1 MIVSGANLYL
11 QPTDVS
17 RAEQLFSKAAVV
29 VCQLEVP
36 PETSLAALIAG
47 KKHGGVFMHECVG
60 WVGGWR
66 GWRWGGESV
75 CKGNNWHGKEKFKM
89 FVVHVAAH

>member
-47 KKHGGVFMHECVG
+47 KKHGGVFMHECVCVCVLGG
-60 WVGGWR
+60 WVCVCVGG
-66 GWRWGGESV
+66 GGGGGGGE
-75 CKGNNWHGKEKFKM
+75 CM
-89 FVVHVAAH
+89 

>member
-47 KKHGGVFMHECVG
+47 KKHGGVFVHEFVCVCVCG
-60 WVGGWR
+60 RGRGG
-66 GWRWGGESV
+66 GGE
-75 CKGNNWHGKEKFKM
+75 GGGGM
-89 FVVHVAAH
+89 

>member
-1 MIVSGANLYL
+1 MIVSGANLSL

-47 KKHGGVFMHECVG
+47 RKHGGVCVSVCVCMG
-60 WVGGWR
+60 RGGYYSVDMKKTAYLSLCVL
-66 GWRWGGESV
+66 GGEGL
-75 CKGNNWHGKEKFKM
+75 C
-89 FVVHVAAH
+89 

>member
-1 MIVSGANLYL
+1 MIVSGANLSL

-47 KKHGGVFMHECVG
+47 RKHGGVFVHVCVCVSVCVCMG
-60 WVGGWR
+60 RGGYYSVGMKKTAYLSLCVL
-66 GWRWGGESV
+66 GGEGL
-75 CKGNNWHGKEKFKM
+75 C
-89 FVVHVAAH
+89 

>member
-1 MIVSGANLYL
+1 MIVSGANLSL

-47 KKHGGVFMHECVG
+47 RCLQE
-60 WVGGWR
+60 
-66 GWRWGGESV
+66 
-75 CKGNNWHGKEKFKM
+75 
-89 FVVHVAAH
+89 

>member
-17 RAEQLFSKAAVV
+17 KAEQLFSKAAVV

-47 KKHGGVFMHECVG
+47 KKHGGVFVHEFVCVC
-60 WVGGWR
+60 VCGG
-66 GWRWGGESV
+66 GGV
-75 CKGNNWHGKEKFKM
+75 CKGKNWHEKVQTLLKAQ
-89 FVVHVAAH
+89 VICL